1 MLAKTETVALIGT
14 EAHLVQVEVDVGA
27 GVPRFSIVGLPTT
40 TVREAEQRTRSAL
53 ESSGLRWP
61 RQRMVANLAPGGLR
75 KDGTHFDVPLAL
87 GIAAADKRITQE
99 PLEGW
104 ISIGELALD
113 GSVRPVRGA
122 LAAALACRS
131 SGRKGLICPAAN
143 AAEAALV
150 EDIEVVAVTNLRQ
163 CIDFFKGKWSPLSVT
178 PTKGAP
184 SWPVEDVA
192 QVRGQATAK
201 RALEIAAAGG
211 HNLLMLGP
219 PGSGKTMLA
228 RTLPGILPPM
238 TMDESLEVT
247 RIYSVAGMLGPN
259 SGAITQ
265 RPFRMPHHHIS
276 MAGII
281 GGGSGLARP
290 GEASLAHQGVLFL
303 DELTLYRRDALD
315 TLRAPLEEG
324 VVRIARSEGA
334 VVFPCRISLVAAANP
349 CPCGHRMDGPSAC
362 RCSPLQ
368 IHNYESRLSGPL
380 VDRMDLQVLLSRLGQ
395 AELLDSSPQE
405 SSDVV
410 RERVTSA
417 RTIQLERYGSSLITN
432 ASATKSKF
440 EGAIDLSP
448 RIKTLLAYAIE
459 DRRTQLTGR
468 GLARALRVARTIADL
483 AQTEMVLEEH
493 VGEALQI
500 RLSREG
506 AEVVA

>member
-14 EAHLVQVEVDVGA
+14 EAHLVQVEVDMGA

-87 GIAAADKRITQE
+87 GIATADKRISQE
-99 PLEGW
+99 PLDGW
-104 ISIGELALD
+104 IAIGELALD
-113 GSVRPVRGA
+113 GAVRPVRGT
-122 LAAALACRS
+122 LAAALACRAQ
-131 SGRKGLICPAAN
+131 GRRGLICPAAN

-150 EDIEVVAVTNLRQ
+150 EDIEVVAVTDLRQ
-163 CIDFFKGKWSPLSVT
+163 CIDFFKGTWT
-178 PTKGAP
+178 PPEVRPATGIP
-184 SWPVEDVA
+184 MEPPEDVA
-192 QVRGQATAK
+192 QVRGQSAAK

-238 TMDESLEVT
+238 TLDESLEVT
-247 RIYSVAGMLGPN
+247 RIYSVAGLLGPS

-276 MAGII
+276 MSGII
-281 GGGSGLARP
+281 GGGTGLARP

-324 VVRIARSEGA
+324 VVRIARSDGA
-334 VVFPCRISLVAAANP
+334 VVLPCRISLVAAANP

-380 VDRMDLQVLLSRLGQ
+380 VDRMDLQVVLSRLGR

-405 SSDVV
+405 SSADV
-410 RERVTSA
+410 RARVACA
-417 RTIQLERYGSSLITN
+417 RRAQLERYGSSLVSN
-432 ASATKSKF
+432 ASATKAQF
-440 EGAIDLSP
+440 EGAVFLSP
-448 RIKTLLAYAIE
+448 KIKTLLSYAID
-459 DRRTQLTGR
+459 DRRTRLTGR
-468 GLARALRVARTIADL
+468 GLTRALRVARTIADL
-483 AQTEMVLEEH
+483 AQEQIVLEEH
-493 VGEALQI
+493 VGEALQT
-500 RLSREG
+500 RMTSE
-506 AEVVA
+506 ATEVVA